1 MIFLDSYLPH
11 AWVIQSRQLALLL
24 LVYLPIVV
32 VCLLIKGA
40 FVILDKLTPIL
51 LHLALGIVPISIL

>member
-24 LVYLPIVV
+24 LVYFAIVV
-32 VCLLIKGA
+32 VCFLIKGA